1 MVRILFLVITVVF
14 CTTLKADQPIKPG
27 THKNVTS
34 TDGKHTFNLFIP
46 SSYETKP
53 EKQFP
58 VLYISSPSGNPSFLN
73 LEKWAEDREFILIGI
88 NDSKNGPEAP
98 IYEAQDA
105 VLKSTA
111 YLRKHHCLQLAT
123 GLSGAAWASVKLGTR
138 HPQMIAGVLLH
149 AHSGNGSFCA
159 PGQSVTFLYGAKD
172 TIQPPKNVE
181 DAIKTYQRKDFHIA
195 TKKLPT
201 GHRWGGLE
209 DTIAMLDFM
218 YRFQRFNNPQ
228 LTEQDITND
237 LEVELKFA
245 MKDNDAVSR
254 EASLFSVLQSIGSTP
269 AIARMPASQKALTA
283 WSDAYIEIL
292 QPHQA
297 SPLEAYA
304 LMNYSKR
311 LPLIKQLKGDARSKL
326 KKLITPILK
335 HETVAKEVD
344 AQSAFERLAKKE
356 TKLDGRAS
364 LTKSLIKQYKK
375 LIENHSGTA
384 AAQQAAL
391 RITALDNQ

>member
-1 MVRILFLVITVVF
+1 MVRILFLAVTVVF
-14 CTTLKADQPIKPG
+14 CSTLRADQPDKPG
-27 THKNVTS
+27 TQKNVACI
-34 TDGKHTFNLFIP
+34 DGKHTFNLFIP
-46 SSYETKP
+46 SAYDTKP

-98 IYEAQDA
+98 IYKAQDA

-111 YLRKHHCLQLAT
+111 YLRKHYCLQLAT

-138 HPQMIAGVLLH
+138 YPQMIAGVLLH

-159 PGQSVTFLYGAKD
+159 PSQSVTFLYGAKD

-181 DAIKTYQRKDFHIA
+181 DVIKTYKRKNFHIA

-209 DTIAMLDFM
+209 DTIVMLDFM
-218 YRFQRFNNPQ
+218 YPFQRFNNPQ
-228 LTEQDITND
+228 LTEQDVTND
-237 LEVELKFA
+237 LEIELKFA
-245 MKDNDAVSR
+245 TKDDDAVSR
-254 EASLFSVLQSIGSTP
+254 EASLFTLLQSIGSNPT
-269 AIARMPASQKALTA
+269 IARIPASQKALAA
-283 WSDAYIEIL
+283 WSDTYIEIL

-297 SPLEAYA
+297 DPEKAYA

-311 LPLIKQLKGDARSKL
+311 LPLIKQLKGDARSQL
-326 KKLITPILK
+326 RKLITPILK

-344 AQSAFERLAKKE
+344 AQTAFERLAKKE

-364 LTKSLIKQYKK
+364 LTKTLIKQYKS
-375 LIENHSGTA
+375 LIVNHSGTA

-391 RITALDNQ
+391 RITGLENQ

>member
-1 MVRILFLVITVVF
+1 MVRILFLAVTVVF
-14 CTTLKADQPIKPG
+14 CSTLRADQPDKPG
-27 THKNVTS
+27 THKNVACI
-34 TDGKHTFNLFIP
+34 DGKHTFNLFIP
-46 SSYETKP
+46 SAYDTKP

-98 IYEAQDA
+98 IYKAQDA

-111 YLRKHHCLQLAT
+111 YLRKHYCLQLAT

-138 HPQMIAGVLLH
+138 YPQMIAGVLLH

-159 PGQSVTFLYGAKD
+159 PSQSVTFLYGAKD

-181 DAIKTYQRKDFHIA
+181 DVIKTYKRKNFHIA

-209 DTIAMLDFM
+209 DTIVMLDFM
-218 YRFQRFNNPQ
+218 YHFQRFNNRQ
-228 LTEQDITND
+228 LTEQDVTND
-237 LEVELKFA
+237 LEIELKFA
-245 MKDNDAVSR
+245 TKDDDAVSR
-254 EASLFSVLQSIGSTP
+254 EASLFTLLQSIGSNPT
-269 AIARMPASQKALTA
+269 IARIPASQKALAA
-283 WSDAYIEIL
+283 WSDTYIEIL

-297 SPLEAYA
+297 DPEKAYA

-311 LPLIKQLKGDARSKL
+311 LPLIKQLKGDARSQL
-326 KKLITPILK
+326 RKLITPILK

-344 AQSAFERLAKKE
+344 AQTAFERLAKKE

-364 LTKSLIKQYKK
+364 LTKTLIKQYKS
-375 LIENHSGTA
+375 LIVNHSGTA

-391 RITALDNQ
+391 RITGLENQ